1 MMLRSCKRSEDVAS
15 MVRMGYWPDGC
26 EEELREHIA
35 GCGHC
40 REWILLTQSFQQ
52 ARSESFEETPQRSSF
67 LLWWRAELRR
77 RDAALKQV
85 SLPMTLAHR
94 FALVVGLVSAMAFLV
109 LARASL
115 LGWFALDSLKGFWT
129 GFHADL
135 SSFLALFGTGNGM
148 LFVSGLAAV
157 ALLGG
162 VVYLATDGQ

>member
-1 MMLRSCKRSEDVAS
+1 

-26 EEELREHIA
+26 DEELREHIA

-52 ARSESFEETPQRSSF
+52 ARSEWFETPQRSSF

-94 FALVVGLVSAMAFLV
+94 FALVVGLVAAVAFLV

-115 LGWFALDSLKGFWT
+115 LDWFALDSLEGILDWISRN
-129 GFHADL
+129 L

-162 VVYLATDGQ
+162 VVYLRHGRAVID

>member
-15 MVRMGYWPDGC
+15 MVRMGYWPNGC
-26 EEELREHIA
+26 DEELREHIA
-35 GCGHC
+35 GCGRC

-52 ARSESFEETPQRSSF
+52 ARMESCEGTPLRSSF
-67 LLWWRAELRR
+67 LLWWKAELRR

-85 SLPMTLAHR
+85 SQPMMLAHR
-94 FALVVGLVSAMAFLV
+94 FALVVGLVAAVAFLV

-115 LGWFALDSLKGFWT
+115 LDWFALDGLRGLWT
-129 GFHADL
+129 GVHADL
-135 SSFLALFGTGNGM
+135 SSFLAALGTSNVM
-148 LFVSGLAAV
+148 LLVSGLAAV